1 MYVAIIIPSYQR
13 PKLLRRLVESIRQYA
28 PMGVPYLILQ
38 GDGYTAEDYPDAR
51 IFWEEP
57 GFSAPK
63 RRRAAQV
70 AIADGMKYLLFL
82 DDDHELLPAFTV
94 YYEDIIARLEREP
107 SLIVLPTKEEKDS
120 KRVPFS
126 AVNGGMFTTAAVY
139 QACGGHGEDYLDD
152 IELSLRVAWSGFPIY
167 KYPHKVSV
175 HHYGEKGGL
184 RALNPHIPKAVAHT
198 YLSKLDQVYPD
209 KIRRDPKSWWGFA
222 LKR

>member
-1 MYVAIIIPSYQR
+1 MHLAIIVPSYQR
-13 PKLLRRLVESIRQYA
+13 PRILQQLMGSIRQYA

-38 GDGYTAEDYPDAR
+38 GDGYHTEDYPDAR

-70 AIADGMKYLLFL
+70 AIADGIQYLLFL

-94 YYEDIIARLEREP
+94 YYEDMISRLKREP
-107 SLIVLPTKEEKDS
+107 ALIALPTKEGKEY

-126 AVNGGMFTTAAVY
+126 AIGGGLLIPASVY

-152 IELSLRVAWSGFPIY
+152 IELTLRVTWAGFPVY
-167 KYPHKVSV
+167 RYPYKVSV
-175 HHYGEKGGL
+175 HHYGVEGGL
-184 RALNPHIPKAVAHT
+184 RSLNPHIPKAVAHA
-198 YLSKLDQVYPD
+198 YLSRLDQVYPE